1 MFRVKDKSFKVKDDL
16 RTLYLG
22 EYPRECF
29 SEENS
34 PITTAVSFRLSLQSQ

>member
-1 MFRVKDKSFKVKDDL
+1 MFRIKDKSFKFKDDL

-22 EYPRECF
+22 EYTRECF

-34 PITTAVSFRLSLQSQ
+34 LITTTVSFRLSLQS